1 MLDGLTLARPVHRQS
16 VGLSGDHVLG
26 ALSGQAGLAA
36 AIIYFVTY
44 MIVLAAVEADDAR
57 ECGLPRRLRALTAQR
72 CSDEVQQPLRAER
85 LFE

>member
-44 MIVLAAVEADDAR
+44 MIVLAAVR
-57 ECGLPRRLRALTAQR
+57 SG
-72 CSDEVQQPLRAER
+72 
-85 LFE
+85 